1 MQHDTNIMERT
12 MSGLRTTNK
21 KTREEVDA
29 LYCRVHRRHVPEKGG
44 DRVRQQQFVE
54 EMERRVLMRLH
65 SRQHLLNR
73 IKKDVMYEKVTRGTE
88 ASQLAGEVY

>member
-1 MQHDTNIMERT
+1 

-29 LYCRVHRRHVPEKGG
+29 LYCRVRRRHVPEKGG
-44 DRVRQQQFVE
+44 DRVRRQQSVE

-73 IKKDVMYEKVTRGTE
+73 IKKDVMYEKVTRGTG

>member
-1 MQHDTNIMERT
+1 
-12 MSGLRTTNK
+12 MSGIRTTNK

-44 DRVRQQQFVE
+44 DRVRQQQSVE

-65 SRQHLLNR
+65 SRHQLNR